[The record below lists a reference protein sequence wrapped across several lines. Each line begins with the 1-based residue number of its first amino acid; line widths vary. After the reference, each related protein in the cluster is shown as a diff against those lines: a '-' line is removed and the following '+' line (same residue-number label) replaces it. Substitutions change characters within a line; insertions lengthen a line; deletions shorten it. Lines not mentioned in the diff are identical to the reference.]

1 MDKNSF
7 AAGKVV
13 SAGDCVVHCGS
24 KYDKIDASVTH
35 ARAGGAGCVT
45 VYMDVTIYSTPTCG
59 YCTLAKDF
67 LQEKGIAY
75 TDIDVSVDQ
84 KKAQEMVEKTG
95 QMGVPVIVVNK
106 DGQEEILVGFDQ
118 VQLTNLLGL

>member
-1 MDKNSF
+1 M
-7 AAGKVV
+7 
-13 SAGDCVVHCGS
+13 
-24 KYDKIDASVTH
+24 
-35 ARAGGAGCVT
+35 
-45 VYMDVTIYSTPTCG
+45 
-59 YCTLAKDF
+59 
-67 LQEKGIAY
+67 QEKGVAY

-95 QMGVPVIVVNK
+95 QMGVPVIIVNK